1 MNLNKAREYFSA
13 YYEGQLDKGLAQSFE
28 RALRDDAQLQAE
40 YRAFKGTMEE
50 LSILSS
56 SSVELPDDLHEKI
69 TARLD
74 RHIWENKQ
82 TQRTGLAHWW
92 RLLAI
97 GGAAAAV
104 IAVAVFQANQ
114 GVAPGPDP
122 RVSPATIVSPRGEP
136 SKLEILPHANGVT
149 LSYVANESKT
159 IVISDADGKELEP
172 VPVGPNVSMKE
183 KLLANAGERALILS
197 VKVGNEAPVWI
208 ALPGSKQTEFTAG
221 SGTLRQ
227 FVESIADGY
236 QTPVVLNAGDIQANV
251 VWERGD
257 DLLSTASKLAET
269 QKLKAEVRQGS
280 GERSLLWIQKH

>member
-74 RHIWENKQ
+74 RHIWESKQ
-82 TQRTGLAHWW
+82 TQRTGVASWW
-92 RLLAI
+92 RLLGI

-104 IAVAVFQANQ
+104 IALAVFQANQ
-114 GVAPGPDP
+114 GVTPGPN
-122 RVSPATIVSPRGEP
+122 RQMSPADIFTPLGEP
-136 SKLEILPHANGVT
+136 SKLEIFPHASGVT

-159 IVISDADGKELEP
+159 IVISDADGKVLEP
-172 VPVGPNVSMKE
+172 IPVSRNVSMKE
-183 KLLANAGERALILS
+183 KLLANSGERALVLS
-197 VKVGNEAPVWI
+197 VKIGDEAPVWI
-208 ALPGSKQTEFTAG
+208 ALPGSKQSEFTAG
-221 SGTLRQ
+221 TGTLRQ
-227 FVESIADGY
+227 FIESVADGY
-236 QTPVVLNAGDIQANV
+236 QTPVVLNAGDIESNV

-257 DLLSTASKLAET
+257 DLLSTANKLAES

-280 GERSLLWIQKH
+280 GDRSLLWIQKH